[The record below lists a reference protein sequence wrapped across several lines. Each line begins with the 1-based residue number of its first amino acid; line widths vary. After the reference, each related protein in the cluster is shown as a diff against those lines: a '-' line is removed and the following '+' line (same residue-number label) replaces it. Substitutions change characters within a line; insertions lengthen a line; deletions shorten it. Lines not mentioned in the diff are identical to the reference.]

1 MMTPSERKAAAEQ
14 ITASPLYTEIM
25 EQLEANAIDRGVWA
39 PITDNDMRQAA
50 MAEVRAIRAFRQNLE
65 ALLRDTPA
73 AKGAPA

>member
-1 MMTPSERKAAAEQ
+1 MTPSERRAAAQQ

-25 EQLEANAIDRGVWA
+25 AQLEADAIDRGVYA

-65 ALLRDTPA
+65 ALLQDTPA